1 MRCVISI
8 VVALGV
14 ATLAASADAVELLI
28 PAALSASAAALPPQ
42 PSSVPP
48 SPNSSTGASRAGT
61 ALGPPIAIG
70 PPTHAGSDTAPAA
83 VPDNDSGVAGASG
96 PPVQI
101 APIFKT
107 FENGAL
113 VTLDRP
119 DGGAYCRAEGP
130 VQLARDLRSVIFLD
144 PAQAQDCFGPA
155 QRRID
160 TYAGLDDGLDAD
172 TPEQCAVPR
181 VVCDALAEPPRLRK
195 HRSRAVFRSDGWIDV
210 VVVTKGDSKLVPAP
224 LRYTIVLHTDEAHL
238 TVDLKAF
245 KSMLSAAAS
254 P

>member
-1 MRCVISI
+1 MIRTAISM
-8 VVALGV
+8 APLW
-14 ATLAASADAVELLI
+14 LLL
-28 PAALSASAAALPPQ
+28 PVCAAAAEPP
-42 PSSVPP
+42 V
-48 SPNSSTGASRAGT
+48 AAI
-61 ALGPPIAIG
+61 GPPIAIV
-70 PPTHAGSDTAPAA
+70 PPIHGNGA
-83 VPDNDSGVAGASG
+83 AGASG

-119 DGGAYCRAEGP
+119 DGGANCRADGP

-172 TPEQCAVPR
+172 MPEQCAVPR
-181 VVCDALAEPPRLRK
+181 IVCDTLAGPLRKRK
-195 HRSRAVFRSDGWIDV
+195 HRTVMSTDGWIDV

-224 LRYTIVLHTDEAHL
+224 LRYTIVLHTDQAHL